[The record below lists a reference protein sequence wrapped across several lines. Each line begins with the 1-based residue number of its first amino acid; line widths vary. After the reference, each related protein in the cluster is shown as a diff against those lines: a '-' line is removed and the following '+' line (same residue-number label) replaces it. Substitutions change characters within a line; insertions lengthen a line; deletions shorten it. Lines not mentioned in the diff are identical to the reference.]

1 MPIVVEPPTTR
12 DTLLASLVQ
21 VDAQATALWRSFEPS
36 EYFKRPADGG
46 WSPAQNVAHLRR
58 STVPVIWT
66 LNTPRTLLTILFGR
80 PRAASRSFEEVRGV
94 YRQTLAAG
102 AQAGLFGPPRQ
113 RPPRDPARAQVRSL
127 DRWQRLIPRLSTA
140 IGTWKESELDR
151 YRVLH
156 PLIGKLTVRE
166 MLHFTLYHLTHHSE
180 VVARRQK
187 RTASGTAVL

>member
-1 MPIVVEPPTTR
+1 MPITFEPPTTR
-12 DTLLASLVQ
+12 DTLLASLAQ
-21 VDAQATALWRSFEPS
+21 VDAQATALWRSFEPL

-58 STVPVIWT
+58 STVPVIWA
-66 LNTPRTLLTILFGR
+66 LNTPRSLLTILFGR
-80 PRAASRSFEEVRGV
+80 PRSASRSFEEVRVV

-113 RPPRDPARAQVRSL
+113 RPPRDPAWAQARSL
-127 DRWQRLIPRLSTA
+127 DRWLRLIPRLAAA
-140 IGTWKESELDR
+140 IGTWEESELDR

-166 MLHFTLYHLTHHSE
+166 MLHFTLYHLTHHSQI
-180 VVARRQK
+180 VAGRK
-187 RTASGTAVL
+187 ERTAGA